1 MCARRLILLLSKF
14 LRVQKWRR
22 YFAETQ
28 NSIIYIY
35 KKGGGKSEKD
45 ERLSENQEES
55 VEGFARH
62 DDEKG
67 VHEEREED
75 ESGRKEE
82 KRAKGARGDR
92 KKVRTTGYCTKR
104 IRYRARARACVS
116 RRGFA
121 RGTVPRN
128 SLSEKERGVREKEE
142 TEEEGREERREREVA
157 AIRERLPN
165 VPRLL

>member
-1 MCARRLILLLSKF
+1 M
-14 LRVQKWRR
+14 
-22 YFAETQ
+22 
-28 NSIIYIY
+28 
-35 KKGGGKSEKD
+35 
-45 ERLSENQEES
+45 SENQEES

-67 VHEEREED
+67 VRGEREED

-82 KRAKGARGDR
+82 KGAKGTRGDR

-128 SLSEKERGVREKEE
+128 SLSEKEREKEE
-142 TEEEGREERREREVA
+142 TEKGGEGERREREVA

>member
-1 MCARRLILLLSKF
+1 M
-14 LRVQKWRR
+14 
-22 YFAETQ
+22 
-28 NSIIYIY
+28 
-35 KKGGGKSEKD
+35 
-45 ERLSENQEES
+45 SENQEES

-67 VHEEREED
+67 ARGEREED

-82 KRAKGARGDR
+82 KGAKGARGDR

-104 IRYRARARACVS
+104 IRYRARACVS

-142 TEEEGREERREREVA
+142 T
-157 AIRERLPN
+157 
-165 VPRLL
+165 